1 MSSYNSTLE
10 EIKSRLDIVDVIS
23 EYIPLKK
30 AGQNWRGLCPF
41 HSEKTP
47 SFMVSPAKQIY
58 HCFGCGSGGNIFTF
72 LTKYENLSFNESLN
86 ILAKK
91 AGVMLQKSR
100 KDMVFAD
107 EKGVLLNLYR
117 DSCIFYQENL
127 KQNWRVW

>member
-1 MSSYNSTLE
+1 MHSYNNALE

-47 SFMVSPAKQIY
+47 SFMVSPTKQIY

-86 ILAKK
+86 ILANK

-107 EKGVLLNLYR
+107 EKVVLLNLYR
-117 DSCIFYQENL
+117 DSCIFYQ
-127 KQNWRVW
+127 

>member
-1 MSSYNSTLE
+1 MSSYNSTIE

-47 SFMVSPAKQIY
+47 SFMVSPTKQIY

-100 KDMVFAD
+100 KDTVFVE
-107 EKGVLLNLYR
+107 EKGVLLNLY
-117 DSCIFYQENL
+117 
-127 KQNWRVW
+127 